1 MSYMISSEDC
11 FISIR
16 WNFATPLGFSL
27 ANSFNP
33 FIWKDLVAP
42 PPVYRSPHSPDFI
55 LGHRIHPE
63 RMVKRSWTGGVRSA
77 IWQIPYTLRRLLVG
91 NSQGIP
97 GGTRMPNLHVFV
109 NAGIFFIP
117 LVLSGSI
124 PALNTIVSYPSHRKL
139 ETEFRTTPHMFPV

>member
-1 MSYMISSEDC
+1 MSFMISPEDC
-11 FISIR
+11 IISIL
-16 WNFATPLGFSL
+16 WNFAAPLGFSL
-27 ANSFNP
+27 ADSFNP

-42 PPVYRSPHSPDFI
+42 SLVYRSPHSPDFI

-97 GGTRMPNLHVFV
+97 GGTRMPNLHVF
-109 NAGIFFIP
+109 
-117 LVLSGSI
+117 
-124 PALNTIVSYPSHRKL
+124 
-139 ETEFRTTPHMFPV
+139 